1 MDRAFLKQVD
11 RLYQVATQV
20 GRTETVLQ
28 VGQMVLIVRNSSADL
43 KSAWDHFAK
52 HVTRDRGILT
62 NHLRYFFAVL
72 RNVRGVDAVTL
83 LELNADVS
91 FSVSVDVEPQSVD
104 LVA

>member
-11 RLYQVATQV
+11 RLYRVATQV

-28 VGQMVLIVRNSSADL
+28 AGQVVLIVRNSSADL
-43 KSAWDHFAK
+43 KAAWDHFAQ
-52 HVTRDRGILT
+52 HVTPERGFLT

-72 RNVRGVDAVTL
+72 RNVRGSDAVTL

-91 FSVSVDVEPQSVD
+91 FSVSIDVEPQTVD